1 MILFNL
7 YLNPRTM
14 MNGCAVCF
22 LYLELVVS
30 YPDYDYWKE
39 EIPILFEKRP
49 SPCQATNQRKC
60 ISSEWVDVY

>member
-1 MILFNL
+1 
-7 YLNPRTM
+7 
-14 MNGCAVCF
+14 MNGRAVCF
-22 LYLELVVS
+22 LYLELVVL

-39 EIPILFEKRP
+39 EIPILFQKRP